1 MTRTTTDQLPARA
14 AEIAATPP
22 GSDPA
27 VGGRR
32 RSAGGIVPVLAFA
45 GIVVAV
51 MQTLLVPVI
60 KDLPLLLN
68 TAPSNATWV
77 MTATLLAGAV
87 STPIMGR
94 LGDLYGKRRMLLTS
108 LAVMVVGSLVCG
120 FTSDLVTMIV
130 GRALQGFAMG
140 AIPLGIGI
148 MRDELPRERLGSAM
162 GLMSSSIGV
171 GGGLALPAAALVAQH
186 ADWHTLFFGAAGLG
200 VLSMVLT
207 LLVVP
212 EAAVRAQGRFDVAGA
227 LGLSAGLVAL
237 LLPLTKGSDWGWG
250 SPTTLILFGVAV
262 VILVLWGAMELRLAD
277 PLVDLRTTARREVL
291 LTNLASITVGVAFY
305 AISLVLPQ
313 LLQLPTSTGYG
324 LGQSMVVAGLCMAP
338 LGLTMMFVAPL
349 YARIAARRGP
359 KVSLLLGMLVIALGY
374 GAGIGLMNA
383 PWQTVIIA
391 VVVGAG
397 IGLAYSSLPALIIG
411 AVDASET
418 GAANGLNT
426 LMRSIGTSV
435 SSAVIGMVLADMSQK
450 TGPVTV
456 PTMAGFRVSFLIAT
470 AAVLVGVALACFLPS
485 QRKASRPTLL
495 AQSTDGAADAVD
507 ADGTRGAARPPA
519 MPAAPL
525 TATPPVHA
533 APAAADDAAESA
545 VPAEAVEPAAPAKA
559 AEPAAPAKA
568 VEPMDA
574 GSAVGLTAAEGQPA
588 PLVKSAPS
596 WARPVTEPDEV
607 RTPPSSGATAASAD
621 PAGFRGRVADTSGGP
636 VPGASITLIDR
647 QGRQA
652 GIATA
657 DADGHF
663 AVDAPTAGTY
673 VLTGAAPGHTPHA
686 ASATYRGEGAA
697 TRVDLVLAGTGR
709 LGGTLLGGTEG
720 TPLAGGSIVV
730 TDAEGAV
737 VARTASGAEGSW
749 DVAPLPPGH
758 YTLVLSAAGHQPQA
772 RAVDLSGSAPERQ
785 DARLKPAATVRGTV
799 RGPNG
804 RPLAEAAV
812 TLVEDDAIA
821 GHTVT
826 GPDGAFAFSGMSGA
840 HYTLTAAGYPPH
852 AVPISLTAGA
862 HETLD
867 LDLSQPPTAGG

>member
-1 MTRTTTDQLPARA
+1 MNRTTTDQLPERTVG
-14 AEIAATPP
+14 TPAVP
-22 GSDPA
+22 PVSDPA
-27 VGGRR
+27 VGGKR
-32 RSAGGIVPVLAFA
+32 RSSGGVVPVLAFS

-60 KDLPLLLN
+60 KDLPVLLN
-68 TAPSNATWV
+68 TTAGNATWV

-108 LAVMVVGSLVCG
+108 LAVMVVGSLICG

-186 ADWHTLFFGAAGLG
+186 ADWHALFFGAAGLG
-200 VLSMVLT
+200 VLSMLLT

-212 EAAVRAQGRFDVAGA
+212 ETAVRAQGRFDVAGA
-227 LGLSAGLVAL
+227 IGLSAGLVAL

-250 SPTTLILFGVAV
+250 SPTTLVLFGVAV
-262 VILVLWGAMELRLAD
+262 LILVLWGVMELRLAD

-359 KVSLLLGMLVIALGY
+359 KVSLLLGMLVIAIGY

-383 PWQTVIIA
+383 AWQTVIIA

-435 SSAVIGMVLADMSQK
+435 SSAVIGMVLAHMSK
-450 TGPVTV
+450 SVGPVTV

-470 AAVLVGVALACFLPS
+470 AAVLIGVALASFLPS
-485 QRKASRPTLL
+485 QRKAPRPTLV
-495 AQSTDGAADAVD
+495 AQSTDGEAADA
-507 ADGTRGAARPPA
+507 ADTDGPRGAARPVA
-519 MPAAPL
+519 ETAAPL
-525 TATPPVHA
+525 AATLPAPA
-533 APAAADDAAESA
+533 APAAVAE
-545 VPAEAVEPAAPAKA
+545 A
-559 AEPAAPAKA
+559 AEPA
-568 VEPMDA
+568 E
-574 GSAVGLTAAEGQPA
+574 LTASAGQLA
-588 PLVKSAPS
+588 PLVKPAPS
-596 WARPVTEPDEV
+596 WAQPVTERHTTPSRPAPDA
-607 RTPPSSGATAASAD
+607 TTAGAGAGAVAVA
-621 PAGFRGRVADTSGGP
+621 AGFRGRVVDASGSP

-652 GIATA
+652 GVTTA
-657 DADGHF
+657 DADGRY
-663 AVDAPTAGTY
+663 ALDAPSAGTY
-673 VLTGAAPGHTPHA
+673 VLTGAAPGHTPYA
-686 ASATYRGEGAA
+686 ASAMYHGKGGS
-697 TRVDLVLAGTGR
+697 TRVDLILAPTGR
-709 LGGTLLGGTEG
+709 LGGTLLGGAEG

-737 VARTASGAEGSW
+737 VTRTTSGAEGSW
-749 DVAPLPPGH
+749 HVPQLPPGH
-758 YTLVLSAAGHQPQA
+758 YTLVLSAVGHQPQA
-772 RAVDLSGSAPERQ
+772 RAMELSGGAPERQ
-785 DARLKPAATVRGTV
+785 DARLQPMATVRGTV
-799 RGPNG
+799 RGPGG
-804 RPLAEAAV
+804 RPLTDAAV
-812 TLVEDDAIA
+812 TLVEDGTVA

-826 GPDGAFAFSGMSGA
+826 GPDGAFAFSDLRGR

-852 AVPISLTAGA
+852 SAPISLTAGA
-862 HETLD
+862 SETLD
-867 LDLSQPPTAGG
+867 LELAQRPTAAD

>member
-1 MTRTTTDQLPARA
+1 MTQTTTDQLPGRTASTAAAPPVPGPGAGGHRRAR
-14 AEIAATPP
+14 
-22 GSDPA
+22 
-27 VGGRR
+27 
-32 RSAGGIVPVLAFA
+32 GGIVPVLAFS

-60 KDLPLLLN
+60 KDLPVLLN

-108 LAVMVVGSLVCG
+108 LAIMVVGSLICG
-120 FTSDLVTMIV
+120 VTSDLIVMIV

-186 ADWHTLFFGAAGLG
+186 ADWHALFFGAAGLG
-200 VLSMVLT
+200 VLSILLT

-212 EAAVRAQGRFDVAGA
+212 ETSVRAVGRFDVAGA

-237 LLPLTKGSDWGWG
+237 LLPITKGSDWGWS
-250 SPTTLILFGVAV
+250 SPTTLGLFGIAAL
-262 VILVLWGAMELRLAD
+262 ILVLWGVMELRIRD

-313 LLQLPTSTGYG
+313 LLQLPKSTGYG
-324 LGQSMVVAGLCMAP
+324 LGQSMVTAGLCVAP

-359 KVSLLLGMLVIALGY
+359 KVSLLLGMLVIGIGY

-411 AVDASET
+411 AVDPSET

-435 SSAVIGMVLADMSQK
+435 SSAVIGMVLAHMSQGM
-450 TGPVTV
+450 GPVTV
-456 PTMAGFRVSFLIAT
+456 PTLAGFRVAFLIAA
-470 AAVLVGVALACFLPS
+470 AAVLAGVVLASFLPS
-485 QRKASRPTLL
+485 QRKVSRPTLV
-495 AQSTDGAADAVD
+495 AQSTEDA
-507 ADGTRGAARPPA
+507 G
-519 MPAAPL
+519 
-525 TATPPVHA
+525 
-533 APAAADDAAESA
+533 A
-545 VPAEAVEPAAPAKA
+545 VPEGERPQASSTPAPAAPAPTAVAQA
-559 AEPAAPAKA
+559 AAATPADVDP
-568 VEPMDA
+568 VA
-574 GSAVGLTAAEGQPA
+574 GHLAQG
-588 PLVKSAPS
+588 
-596 WARPVTEPDEV
+596 R
-607 RTPPSSGATAASAD
+607 AT
-621 PAGFRGRVADTSGGP
+621 GFRGRVRYASGAP
-636 VPGASITLIDR
+636 VAGASVTLIDR

-652 GIATA
+652 GIT
-657 DADGHF
+657 
-663 AVDAPTAGTY
+663 TAGPDGSYAVAATTAGSY
-673 VLTGAAPGHTPHA
+673 LLTAAAPGHTPHA
-686 ASATYRGEGAA
+686 ASATYRGEG
-697 TRVDLVLAGTGR
+697 TPVEVDLILGGGGR
-709 LGGTLLGGTEG
+709 LGGTLRGAGAG
-720 TPLAGGSIVV
+720 DAPLADGSVVV
-730 TDAEGAV
+730 TDAGGDV
-737 VARTASGAEGSW
+737 VARTATDAHGHWELTT
-749 DVAPLPPGH
+749 LPPGE
-758 YTLVLSAAGHQPQA
+758 YTLVLSAPGHRPHAQA
-772 RAVDLSGSAPERQ
+772 VELSGGEPARH
-785 DARLKPAATVRGTV
+785 DARLRPTATVRGTV
-799 RGPNG
+799 RDPKG
-804 RPLAEAAV
+804 RPLADAAV
-812 TLVEDDAIA
+812 TLVEDGTVA
-821 GHTVT
+821 GHTLT
-826 GPDGAFAFSGMSGA
+826 GQDGAFAFDDLGGS

-852 AVPISLTAGA
+852 ATPISLTAGA
-862 HETLD
+862 AETLD
-867 LDLSQPPTAGG
+867 LDLEQPSGVAG